1 MGTDFS
7 SFFRCPSWRSF
18 KSERKVLPSAGF
30 VDGDFVERFL
40 ELTSEEIDAVLLGG
54 TEAEK
59 LSVGRE
65 EVMRLVEE
73 LSRMH

>member
-1 MGTDFS
+1 MI
-7 SFFRCPSWRSF
+7 SWRAF

-40 ELTSEEIDAVLLGG
+40 ELNDQDVEKVMNGG
-54 TEAEK
+54 SEAEK
-59 LSVGRE
+59 MKVTKEALSQ
-65 EVMRLVEE
+65 LVEE